1 MKRLLVVLVA
11 LALGGGVAYTLPR
24 HVPEVADVAPVVT
37 DTETGR
43 TQVVIVPEWKELYPF
58 SARFDVQAAGVEGG
72 QAHVIDL
79 AAARFAT
86 DDLRSIGV
94 HGGASFRAPD
104 LRSFP
109 PELVRD
115 AFGTGTSD
123 YFIVQA
129 QSPEMLVNLRQW
141 LESSRIAVLGY
152 IPDNAYLVRVS
163 RGTLSSLEQRQEVFW
178 VGFYQPA
185 FRIAPKLDYVIEALP
200 GGFMQLR
207 ALFDL
212 ADYRDADS
220 LRATLDTV
228 KVGLL
233 DITRGEEAWI
243 VRFECSVLMARDVA
257 LLPGC
262 LWVER
267 FAGYEL
273 HNNVARSSANIP
285 TGRGATAGPIMDV
298 EDVWARGI
306 RGEGQIAA
314 AADTGLS
321 TGSLATL
328 HQDYG
333 QQGSTTNP
341 MRVIKGYAL
350 GRSTWDDNQTTGGG
364 HGTHTSGSI
373 VGNGFRS
380 GADPST
386 NTFPSTSFTGTAPKA
401 QLVFQSVMDSSGGLG
416 GIPADLT
423 ALFQAPYNDG
433 ARVHSNSWGAPVAGV
448 YDATSQAVD
457 KFVWNNKDMVITFSA
472 GNSGVDGKEYG
483 SSCTTNGKPIDG
495 VVDTDSIGS
504 PGTAKNC
511 ITVGASENYR
521 PDFVYEYPQNDCT
534 SSDGVE
540 QKTWGWFN
548 GCSYSVNPL
557 RDDPMADNASGMGA
571 FSSRGPTDD
580 NRIKPDIV
588 APGIAIISTRTDKNQ
603 AYEQWG
609 ICPVPTAQRPY
620 YVTQGG
626 TSMSNP
632 LTAGTAVLVR
642 QYYADGWHA
651 NNSNV
656 TNSVKNAAHA
666 FNPTAALVKA
676 TLINGAW
683 DMAPGQYG
691 TGGTKEIPPGWD
703 TGKTLPNNAE
713 GYGRVDLEHS
723 LFPGSGW
730 GDVAD
735 RKLAVYD
742 VTTGLATNAYHD
754 YTFAVSGS
762 ANPLLVTLVWTD
774 PYATTGAG
782 AKLVNDLDLTVTSPS
797 GTVYYPNG
805 VDKTSGAD
813 HTNNVE
819 QVKVTSPASGTWSIR
834 VKGYN
839 VPGNGQSGT
848 TSQPYAL
855 VISGVSGGTCNP
867 PTVSVSAPAAGATLT
882 GTVTLSANV
891 TADPA
896 ATQVEFLVDGSVV
909 GTDTTSPWSISWNS
923 ASVSDGSHTITARAT
938 NSCGSTTSAG
948 VAVTTNN
955 AAPTYSISGT
965 ITYNSAGLANVVVT
979 AGSKSGTTGST
990 GVFTI
995 AGLSNGTYT
1004 GTPALAGYEFTPASQ
1019 SVTIS
1024 GANVTGKNFTATMT
1038 GPATLF
1044 SDGFEANGWSVV
1056 DTSGTAG
1063 NWTLA
1068 SAGTRPSVSPHG
1080 GAKLAVFNSYT
1091 ASSGSQTRLYR
1102 ATGFAISS
1110 SYTAVTLK
1118 FWMYHDTAYSS
1129 YNDRVQPQV
1138 STNGSTWTNVG
1149 SAISRYSATAGWT
1162 QHTVDLTSYK
1172 GQANVQLGF
1181 LGISGY
1187 GNDCHLDDVTV
1198 TATSSVTYSI
1208 SGTITLS
1215 GSGLSGVTVSAGGAS
1230 ATTGSTGAYTIAG
1243 LGNGT
1248 YTVTPALAG
1257 YAFTPANQSVT
1268 ISGADVTGKNFT
1280 AAPITETTLFSDGF
1294 ESSGWSV
1301 VDTSGTAGNWTAASS
1316 GTHPSVSPHGGVR
1329 LALFNSYT
1337 ASNGSQTRVFRSTG
1351 FAVGSSYTTVT
1362 LKFWMYHDTA
1372 YSSYADRVQP
1382 QVSTNG
1388 TTWTNVGSAVNRYD
1402 GSTGWKL
1409 HTVNISTYKG
1419 SSALQVGF
1427 LGISGY
1433 GNDCH
1438 IDDVSVTAQ

>member
-1 MKRLLVVLVA
+1 MRRFVVALVA
-11 LALGGGVAYTLPR
+11 LTLLGGVVLAQPR

-37 DTETGR
+37 DPETGQ
-43 TQVVIVPEWKELYPF
+43 TKVVIVPEWKELYPF
-58 SARFDVQAAGVEGG
+58 SARFALQAARFEPG

-79 AAARFAT
+79 AATRFAT
-86 DDLRSIGV
+86 DDLRSVAANGST
-94 HGGASFRAPD
+94 SFRAPD
-104 LRSFP
+104 VRSFP
-109 PELVRD
+109 AELVRD
-115 AFGTGTSD
+115 PFGTGTSD
-123 YFIVQA
+123 FFIVQA
-129 QSPEMLVNLRQW
+129 ESPEMLVNLRGW
-141 LESSRIAVLGY
+141 LEANRIGILGY

-163 RGTLSSLEQRQEVFW
+163 RGALAAIEQRKEAFW
-178 VGFYQPA
+178 VGFFQPA
-185 FRIAPKLDYVIEALP
+185 FRLDPKLDYVIEALP
-200 GGFMQLR
+200 GGHMQLR

-212 ADYRDADS
+212 ADYRDVDA
-220 LRATLDTV
+220 LRATLDAV
-228 KVGLL
+228 KVELL
-233 DITRGEEAWI
+233 DITRSDDAWI
-243 VRFECSVLMARDVA
+243 VRLESDVLMARDVA

-262 LWVER
+262 MWVER
-267 FAGYEL
+267 FAGHEL
-273 HNNVARSSANIP
+273 HNNVARSSSNVT

-306 RGEGQIAA
+306 RGEGQIAS

-321 TGSLATL
+321 TGSLSTL

-380 GADPST
+380 GSDPANNS
-386 NTFPSTSFTGTAPKA
+386 FPSTAFAGNAPKA
-401 QLVFQSVMDSSGGLG
+401 QLVFQSIMDSSGNLG
-416 GIPADLT
+416 GLPSDLT
-423 ALFQAPYNDG
+423 TLFQSPYNDG
-433 ARVHSNSWGAPVAGV
+433 ARVHSNSWGAPTAGA
-448 YDATSQAVD
+448 YDTDSQAVD

-472 GNSGVDGKEYG
+472 GNSGVDGKVYG
-483 SSCTTNGKPIDG
+483 TSCTTNGKPIDG

-534 SSDGVE
+534 SSNGVE

-548 GCSYSVNPL
+548 SCSYSVSPL
-557 RDDPMADNASGMGA
+557 LGDPMADNASGLGA

-580 NRIKPDIV
+580 SRVKPDIV
-588 APGIAIISTRTDKNQ
+588 APGIAIISTRTDMNQ

-609 ICPVPTAQRPY
+609 ICQVPTAQRSY
-620 YVTQGG
+620 YVSMGG

-632 LTAGTAVLVR
+632 LTAGAAVLVR

-656 TNSVKNAAHA
+656 TNTAKNTAHA

-683 DMAPGQYG
+683 DMAPGQFG
-691 TGGTKEIPPGWD
+691 TGTTREIPPGWD
-703 TGKTLPNNAE
+703 TGKDLPNNAE
-713 GYGRVDLEHS
+713 GFGRVDLEHS

-742 VTTGLATNAYHD
+742 VTTGLATNAYTD

-762 ANPLLVTLVWTD
+762 SNPLIVTLVWTD
-774 PYATTGAG
+774 PYAATGSG
-782 AKLVNDLDLTVTSPS
+782 TKLVNDLDLTVTAPG

-805 VDKTSGAD
+805 LNKTSGAD

-839 VPGNGQSGT
+839 VPGNGVSGT

-855 VISGVSGGTCNP
+855 VVSGVSGAACNP
-867 PTVSVSAPAAGATLT
+867 PTVSVSAPAAGAALT

-909 GTDTTSPWSISWNS
+909 GTDTASPWSISWNS
-923 ASVSDGSHTITARAT
+923 ASVGDGSHTITARAT

-948 VAVTTNN
+948 VGVTTNN
-955 AAPTYSISGT
+955 AAPTYSILGT

-979 AGSKSGTTGST
+979 AGSKSGTTNSSGAYTITGLANGS
-990 GVFTI
+990 
-995 AGLSNGTYT
+995 YT
-1004 GTPALAGYEFTPASQ
+1004 VTPALAGYAFTPANQ
-1019 SVTIS
+1019 SVTVS
-1024 GANVTGKNFTATMT
+1024 SANVSGVNFTATMT
-1038 GPATLF
+1038 GPVTLF

-1068 SAGTRPSVSPHG
+1068 SAGTHPSVSPHG
-1080 GAKLAVFNSYT
+1080 GSKLALFNSYT

-1102 ATGFAISS
+1102 ATGFAIGSS
-1110 SYTAVTLK
+1110 FTSVTLT
-1118 FWMYHDTAYSS
+1118 FWMYHDTGYSS

-1149 SAISRYSATAGWT
+1149 TAVSRYASTAAWT

-1172 GQANVQLGF
+1172 GQSNVQVAF
-1181 LGISGY
+1181 LGISAY
-1187 GNDCHLDDVTV
+1187 GNDCHIDDVTV

-1208 SGTITLS
+1208 SGTITLN
-1215 GSGLSGVTVSAGGAS
+1215 GSGLSGVSVSTGGAS
-1230 ATTGSTGAYTIAG
+1230 ATTNSSGAYTITG

-1248 YTVTPALAG
+1248 YTVTPTLAG
-1257 YAFTPANQSVT
+1257 YTFTPANQSVT
-1268 ISGADVTGKNFT
+1268 ISGANVTGKNFT
-1280 AAPITETTLFSDGF
+1280 AATTGEITLFSDGF
-1294 ESSGWSV
+1294 ESTGWSV
-1301 VDTSGTAGNWTAASS
+1301 VDTSGTAGNWKFPSS
-1316 GTHPSVSPHGGVR
+1316 GTHPSVSPHGGTK

-1337 ASNGSQTRVFRSTG
+1337 ASSGNQTRVYRTSG

-1362 LKFWMYHDTA
+1362 LKFWMYHDTG

-1388 TTWTNVGSAVNRYD
+1388 TTWTSVGSAVNRYD

-1419 SSALQVGF
+1419 SSALRVAF
-1427 LGISGY
+1427 LGISAY

-1438 IDDVSVTAQ
+1438 VDDVSVTAQ